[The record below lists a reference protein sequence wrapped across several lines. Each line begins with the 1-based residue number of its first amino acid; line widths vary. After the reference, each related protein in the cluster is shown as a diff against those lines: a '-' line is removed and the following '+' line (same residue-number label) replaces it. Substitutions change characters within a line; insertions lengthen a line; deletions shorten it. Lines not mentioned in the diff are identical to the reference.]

1 MGSLKSF
8 SETHH
13 LEPAPFPYDS
23 AIQERLVG
31 VNGKF
36 AMSARLYN
44 RLTSLGRLVVLLAAY
59 STILLLSLVFA
70 LLLRFDFQV
79 APEFWTR
86 FWHSLVWMLPLKLLA
101 LAFFG
106 QFRTLLTYFS
116 LPDAKRIA
124 AAMAVSALVAT
135 TVWFALGGNGVV
147 PRGVI
152 VSDMV
157 ISFLGLTAFRTSLRL
172 YRERLS
178 APSDG
183 SPVSRKRRAA
193 ILGAGTAGAA
203 LLRDIQGRQG
213 LGLDIVCFVDDDRA
227 KIGGTLHGK
236 QVLGPMRKL
245 ASLVEE
251 LDLQKIIIA
260 MPTAKPA
267 VIKRLV
273 EQINILGIDH
283 DILPSVAQ
291 LLHRQVT
298 VSHLRRVDP
307 EDLLG
312 REAVALDHEGIK
324 ALIKG
329 MAVMVT
335 GAGGSIGSELCRQI
349 AEQNP
354 SRLILVER
362 SEPALFAIE
371 QELIGSH
378 RHVDLVPCASSVC
391 DEESISRVFA
401 QYSPA
406 LVFHAAAHKHVPLM
420 ESQAAE
426 AIRNNAIGTEITARL
441 AAQHG
446 AAKFILV
453 STDKAVNP
461 TNVMGASKRLA
472 ELLLEHKS
480 TEGTGCAFAAV
491 RFGNVLGS
499 SGSVVPTFRRQIGQ
513 GGPVTVT
520 HPEVTRYFM
529 SIPEAVGLILQSAL
543 QANGGEIFVL
553 DMGQS
558 VKIVDLAR
566 QMIELSGFKPDED
579 IKITFTGLRPGE
591 KLYEEP
597 IHEMENVEPTNHPK
611 VRRLKNSRSAARC
624 DLIDEMRA
632 VYREAAG
639 DGERL
644 KQWLTAKIPE
654 YRRDQARI

>member
-1 MGSLKSF
+1 
-8 SETHH
+8 
-13 LEPAPFPYDS
+13 
-23 AIQERLVG
+23 
-31 VNGKF
+31 
-36 AMSARLYN
+36 MSAHLYN
-44 RLTSLGRLVVLLAAY
+44 RLSSIGRLFVLLSAY
-59 STILLLSLVFA
+59 SAILFLSLVLA
-70 LLLRFDFQV
+70 VLLRFDFEV
-79 APEFWTR
+79 GSEYWTR
-86 FWHSLVWMLPLKLLA
+86 LWRSVVWLLPLKLFA
-101 LAFFG
+101 LAAFG

-124 AAMAVSALVAT
+124 AAMGLSAFVAT
-135 TVWFALGGNGVV
+135 VVWFALGGSGVI

-157 ISFLGLTAFRTSLRL
+157 LSFLGLTAFRTALRI
-172 YRERLS
+172 YREKLS
-178 APSDG
+178 APRDSAG
-183 SPVSRKRRAA
+183 SGRKRRAA

-213 LGLDIVCFVDDDRA
+213 LGLDVVCFIDDDRQ
-227 KIGGTLHGK
+227 KIGGTIHGK
-236 QVLGPMRKL
+236 QVLGPTRRL

-251 LDLQKIIIA
+251 LDLQKVIIA

-273 EQINILGIDH
+273 EQINALGIDH

-312 REAVALDHEGIK
+312 REAVALDHEGIN
-324 ALIKG
+324 ALLNG
-329 MAVMVT
+329 RVVMVT

-349 AEQNP
+349 AEQDP
-354 SRLILVER
+354 ARLILVER

-378 RHVDLVPCASSVC
+378 RHVELVPCASSVC
-391 DEESISRVFA
+391 DEDSMERIFA
-401 QYSPA
+401 KYRPS

-420 ESQAAE
+420 ESQPAE
-426 AIRNNAIGTEITARL
+426 ALGNNALGTEIVARL
-441 AAQHG
+441 ASLHS

-472 ELLLEHKS
+472 ELLLEQKS
-480 TEGTGCAFAAV
+480 ASETGCAFAAV

-499 SGSVVPTFRRQIGQ
+499 SGSVIPTFRRQIAA
-513 GGPVTVT
+513 GGPLTVT

-543 QANGGEIFVL
+543 QAQGGEIFVL
-553 DMGQS
+553 NMGEP

-579 IKITFTGLRPGE
+579 IKIEFTGLRPGE

-597 IHEMENVEPTNHPK
+597 IHEMENVEPTTHPK
-611 VRRLKNSRSAARC
+611 VRKLRNNRSN
-624 DLIDEMRA
+624 DSGDIVSELHSL
-632 VYREAAG
+632 YREAAG
-639 DGERL
+639 DSARL
-644 KQWLTAKIPE
+644 KAWLAAKIPE
-654 YRRDQARI
+654 YSKS

>member
-1 MGSLKSF
+1 
-8 SETHH
+8 
-13 LEPAPFPYDS
+13 
-23 AIQERLVG
+23 
-31 VNGKF
+31 
-36 AMSARLYN
+36 MSARLYN
-44 RLTSLGRLVVLLAAY
+44 RLTFIGRLCVLLAAY
-59 STILLLSLVFA
+59 LAILFLSLVIA
-70 LLLRFDFQV
+70 LLLRFDFNV
-79 APEFWTR
+79 GPEYWAR
-86 FWHSLVWMLPLKLLA
+86 FWKTIGWLLPLKLAA

-124 AAMAVSALVAT
+124 AAMGSSALVAFAA
-135 TVWFALGGNGVV
+135 WFVIGGTYVV

-157 ISFLGLTAFRTSLRL
+157 LSFLGLTAFRTALRI
-172 YRERLS
+172 YREKLS
-178 APSDG
+178 APTVG
-183 SPVSRKRRAA
+183 SGTGRKRRAA

-213 LGLDIVCFVDDDRA
+213 LGLDVVCFVDDDRA
-227 KIGGTLHGK
+227 KIGGTIHGK
-236 QVLGPMRKL
+236 QVLGPTRSL
-245 ASLVEE
+245 ASMVEE

-273 EQINILGIDH
+273 EQINALGIDH

-329 MAVMVT
+329 KVVMVT

-354 SRLILVER
+354 SKLILVER

-371 QELIGSH
+371 QELLGSH
-378 RHVDLVPCASSVC
+378 RYIDLVACASSVC
-391 DEESISRVFA
+391 DEESISRIF
-401 QYSPA
+401 SKNRPH

-420 ESQAAE
+420 ESQPAE
-426 AIRNNAIGTEITARL
+426 AIRNNSIGTEIVARMASL
-441 AAQHG
+441 HG
-446 AAKFILV
+446 TTKFILV

-472 ELLLEHKS
+472 EMLLEQKS
-480 TEGTGCAFAAV
+480 ATETGCAFAAV

-499 SGSVVPTFRRQIGQ
+499 SGSVVPTFRRQIAA
-513 GGPVTVT
+513 GGPLTVT

-543 QANGGEIFVL
+543 QAQGGEIFVL
-553 DMGQS
+553 DMGEP

-597 IHEMENVEPTNHPK
+597 IHEMENVEPTSHRK
-611 VRRLKNSRSAARC
+611 VRLLRNNRSNGIGGIVSE
-624 DLIDEMRA
+624 LHSI
-632 VYREAAG
+632 YREAAG
-639 DGERL
+639 DSGRL
-644 KQWLTAKIPE
+644 KAWLSAKIPE
-654 YRRDQARI
+654 YNKGQDF

>member
-1 MGSLKSF
+1 M
-8 SETHH
+8 
-13 LEPAPFPYDS
+13 
-23 AIQERLVG
+23 
-31 VNGKF
+31 
-36 AMSARLYN
+36 
-44 RLTSLGRLVVLLAAY
+44 TSLGRLTVLLAAY
-59 STILLLSLVFA
+59 SAILFLSLVFA
-70 LLLRFDFQV
+70 LWLRFDFQV
-79 APEFWTR
+79 APEYWTR
-86 FWHSLVWMLPLKLLA
+86 FWKTLMWLLPLKLFA
-101 LAFFG
+101 LILFG

-116 LPDAKRIA
+116 MPDAKRIA
-124 AAMAVSALVAT
+124 AAMGLSALVAIT
-135 TVWFALGGNGVV
+135 IWFLLGGLGVV

-157 ISFLGLTAFRTSLRL
+157 LSFLGLTTFRTALRL
-172 YRERLS
+172 YRER
-178 APSDG
+178 
-183 SPVSRKRRAA
+183 VSSFGDRARPGRKRRAA

-213 LGLDIVCFVDDDRA
+213 LGLDVVCFIDDDPS
-227 KIGGTLHGK
+227 KIGGSLHGK
-236 QVLGPMRKL
+236 QVLGPMRRL
-245 ASLVEE
+245 PSLVEE

-273 EQINILGIDH
+273 EQINFLGVDH

-312 REAVALDHEGIK
+312 REAVTLDQEGIK

-329 MAVMVT
+329 TTVMVT

-354 SRLILVER
+354 AKLILIER

-371 QELIGSH
+371 QELTSSH
-378 RHVDLVPCASSVC
+378 RHVNLVASASSVC
-391 DEESISRVFA
+391 DQEAMTRLFA
-401 QYSPA
+401 VYQPA

-420 ESQAAE
+420 ESQPAE
-426 AIRNNAIGTEITARL
+426 AIRNNAIGTSIVAGL
-441 AAQHG
+441 AAGHG
-446 AAKFILV
+446 TVKFILV

-472 ELLLEHKS
+472 EMLIEQKPIA
-480 TEGTGCAFAAV
+480 EADCAFAAV

-499 SGSVVPTFRRQIGQ
+499 SGSVIPTFRRQIAA
-513 GGPVTVT
+513 GGPLTVT

-543 QANGGEIFVL
+543 LAKGGEIFVL
-553 DMGQS
+553 DMGEP

-597 IHEMENVEPTNHPK
+597 IHEMENVEPTSHAKLRCLRN
-611 VRRLKNSRSAARC
+611 NRSNGPG
-624 DLIDEMRA
+624 DLVAELHA
-632 VYREAAG
+632 VHYATAG
-639 DGERL
+639 DSEKL
-644 KQWLTAKIPE
+644 KIWLASRIPE
-654 YRRDQARI
+654 YRGDQKG

>member
-1 MGSLKSF
+1 
-8 SETHH
+8 
-13 LEPAPFPYDS
+13 
-23 AIQERLVG
+23 
-31 VNGKF
+31 
-36 AMSARLYN
+36 MSARLYN
-44 RLTSLGRLVVLLAAY
+44 RLTLIGRLCVLLAAY
-59 STILLLSLVFA
+59 LAILFLSLVFA
-70 LLLRFDFQV
+70 LLLRFDFNV
-79 APEFWTR
+79 GPEYWAR
-86 FWHSLVWMLPLKLLA
+86 FWKTIGWLLPLKLAA

-124 AAMAVSALVAT
+124 AAMGISAFVAFAA
-135 TVWFALGGNGVV
+135 WFVIGGTYVV

-157 ISFLGLTAFRTSLRL
+157 LSFLGLTAFRTALRI
-172 YRERLS
+172 YREKLS
-178 APSDG
+178 AQTVG
-183 SPVSRKRRAA
+183 SGTGRKRRAA

-213 LGLDIVCFVDDDRA
+213 LGLDVVCFVDDDRA
-227 KIGGTLHGK
+227 KIGGTIHGK
-236 QVLGPMRKL
+236 QVLGPTRSL

-260 MPTAKPA
+260 MPTSKPA

-273 EQINILGIDH
+273 EQLNALGIDH

-329 MAVMVT
+329 KVVMVT

-354 SRLILVER
+354 SKLILVER

-371 QELIGSH
+371 QELLGSH
-378 RHVDLVPCASSVC
+378 RYIDLVACASSVC
-391 DEESISRVFA
+391 DEESISRIF
-401 QYSPA
+401 SKNRPH
-406 LVFHAAAHKHVPLM
+406 LVFHTAAHKHVPLM
-420 ESQAAE
+420 ESQPAE
-426 AIRNNAIGTEITARL
+426 AIRNNSIGTEIVARMASL
-441 AAQHG
+441 HG
-446 AAKFILV
+446 TTKFILV

-472 ELLLEHKS
+472 EMLLEQKS
-480 TEGTGCAFAAV
+480 ATETGCAFAAV

-499 SGSVVPTFRRQIGQ
+499 SGSVVPTFRRQIAA
-513 GGPVTVT
+513 GGPLTVT

-543 QANGGEIFVL
+543 QAQGGEIFVL
-553 DMGQS
+553 DMGEP

-597 IHEMENVEPTNHPK
+597 IHEMENVEPTSHRK
-611 VRRLKNSRSAARC
+611 VRLLRNNRSNGIG
-624 DLIDEMRA
+624 DLVSELHA
-632 VYREAAG
+632 TYCEAAG
-639 DGERL
+639 DSGRL
-644 KQWLTAKIPE
+644 KAWLSAKIPE
-654 YRRDQARI
+654 YNKGQDF